1 MNRVSIKTKT
11 TKELRR
17 ETRKVIGLT
26 SILLLIVIFGMT
38 ALG

>member
-1 MNRVSIKTKT
+1 MQKIAKSKT
-11 TKELRR
+11 TREVRR
-17 ETRKVIGLT
+17 EIRKVIGLT